1 MICANIVTTFQRY
14 EITLP
19 PKCTTVAEGFTWLQM
34 GIYSFDKP
42 DVTLILPDRTI
53 YITDRSTVLGIDVW
67 EVASPPEDLQVELF
81 GQSSSPEL
89 PVWMDLDTTYLGNR
103 LVVQIIY
110 LELRGCCYALPNQIN
125 GQPAFDVLDP
135 GKLGEVTQAALHQA
149 GMGAIIVIPPQ
160 IAINSQQD
168 AVEYLMDYAEQATP
182 AAYSPAE
189 RTGQAIR
196 GLWDDKQ

>member
-1 MICANIVTTFQRY
+1 MICANIVTSFQRY

-19 PKCTTVAEGFTWLQM
+19 PEYDTLELGYAWLQM
-34 GIYSFDKP
+34 KLFTGQPAIVPLQGRMLHIP
-42 DVTLILPDRTI
+42 DPATIQGVEVWEAVNLGEDLPDPLQAAPT
-53 YITDRSTVLGIDVW
+53 
-67 EVASPPEDLQVELF
+67 PE
-81 GQSSSPEL
+81 GPAL
-89 PVWMDLDTTYLGNR
+89 PVWMDLDTTYLGNH
-103 LVVQIIY
+103 LVLQVIY
-110 LELRGCCYALPNQIN
+110 LELRGQAYALPNQIN

-149 GMGAIIVIPPQ
+149 GMGAIIIIPPQ
-160 IAINSQQD
+160 IAINSQQA
-168 AVEYLMDYAEQATP
+168 AVEYLIDYAEQATP